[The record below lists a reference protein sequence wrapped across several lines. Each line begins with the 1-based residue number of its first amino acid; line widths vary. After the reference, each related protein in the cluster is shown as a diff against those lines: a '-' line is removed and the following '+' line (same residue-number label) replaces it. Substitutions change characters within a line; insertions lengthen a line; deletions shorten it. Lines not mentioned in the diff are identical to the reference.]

1 MVFSLR
7 NEAYGSEDLEL
18 QVGAVASVDKV
29 FL

>member
-18 QVGAVASVDKV
+18 QVDTVASVDKV